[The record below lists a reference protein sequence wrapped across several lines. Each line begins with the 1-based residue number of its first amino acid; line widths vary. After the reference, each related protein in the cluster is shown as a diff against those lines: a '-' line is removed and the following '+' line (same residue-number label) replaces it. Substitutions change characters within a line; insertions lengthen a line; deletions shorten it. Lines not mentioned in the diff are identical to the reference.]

1 MKQKSSSN
9 RSIFGNGYLK
19 KGSLAQNVVV
29 LWASIS
35 PSAVLLLPSC
45 MKETGIII
53 GFLIMLFACFVL
65 FMTQFVLMKSA
76 ALLSADN
83 YGNTLLRA
91 ILYNDST
98 DSKGQIRDKEN
109 DRLSVN
115 AKIIAIFVNL
125 PIFFAMA
132 ITLPCFLI
140 IWCSCIE
147 QLIPPISIKFTASG
161 ISYNQII
168 LMVFCAIMM
177 FPFSLKKELQTTRH
191 ISWLSLIAGLLFAVT
206 VIQYYFY
213 FGASLDRGK
222 VIWWNSDIKLL
233 SCMKMLTVSC
243 FAFSNHENSPATAFE
258 LQNPTTNRILVL
270 SSTVSLSSFILF
282 SVITVFSYLTFGELT
297 LQSVALNYDNEG
309 TLLVLSKI
317 CLSISNLV
325 ACTLS
330 LHAAISSLSNI
341 IIALKANNY
350 NNFDNMLFSQSTS
363 ENGATEYNQFSPIE
377 TLCSSTNTYSRSSL
391 SNAFDNIEKHEYC
404 LNLTEKDESMSSEC
418 LNMNNPPIFNPPEN
432 GQNQLNNIDF
442 CQVRN
447 SMSLNEE
454 RKLTDIQTS
463 VDTKVRA
470 LIVFSFLIFSIFLA
484 ANLQDLLLLVE
495 VATGLFE
502 TIICLI
508 FPVVV
513 YLKLFKHIFSCDK
526 YLSRPIFILFTLICS
541 LGCFT
546 ASILAIFNV
555 DRTH

>member
-9 RSIFGNGYLK
+9 RYTFGNGYLK
-19 KGSLAQNVVV
+19 KGSLAQSVVV

-53 GFLIMLFACFVL
+53 GVLTMLFACLVL

-76 ALLSADN
+76 TLLCADN

-91 ILYNDST
+91 ILYGGST
-98 DSKGQIRDKEN
+98 DTKEQTREEN
-109 DRLSVN
+109 KKSSISG
-115 AKIIAIFVNL
+115 KIIAIFVNL

-147 QLIPPISIKFTASG
+147 QLIPPISTNITSSG
-161 ISYNQII
+161 ISYNQIL
-168 LMVFCAIMM
+168 LMVFCAIIM
-177 FPFSLKKELQTTRH
+177 FPFSLKKELQETRH
-191 ISWLSLIAGLLFAVT
+191 ISWLSLIAGLLFAIT
-206 VIQYYFY
+206 VVQYYFCC
-213 FGASLDRGK
+213 GASLDRGK
-222 VIWWNSDIKLL
+222 VIWWNSDIKLS

-258 LQNPTTNRILVL
+258 LQNPTTNRILAL
-270 SSTVSLSSFILF
+270 SSTVSISSFALF
-282 SVITVFSYLTFGELT
+282 SVITIFSYLTFGELT
-297 LQSVALNYDNEG
+297 LQSVALNYGNEG

-341 IIALKANNY
+341 IIALKGDYCNHY
-350 NNFDNMLFSQSTS
+350 DDMLFSQSTS
-363 ENGATEYNQFSPIE
+363 EDGYIGYSQFSPIG
-377 TLCSSTNTYSRSSL
+377 TLCSSTNTYTCSSL
-391 SNAFDNIEKHEYC
+391 SNIFENAEKHEYFVS
-404 LNLTEKDESMSSEC
+404 LNDKDDCASSK
-418 LNMNNPPIFNPPEN
+418 NSSTSNSSIFNQPGN
-432 GQNQLNNIDF
+432 GFNRPNHVNCDK
-442 CQVRN
+442 VRN
-447 SMSLNEE
+447 YLAQNGE
-454 RKLTDIQTS
+454 RKHIDVQAS
-463 VDTKVRA
+463 VGTKARTI
-470 LIVFSFLIFSIFLA
+470 IVFLFLVSSILLA

-508 FPVVV
+508 FPALV
-513 YLKLFKHIFSCDK
+513 YMKLFKHIFFCDK
-526 YLSRPIFILFTLICS
+526 YLSRPIFILFTSICS

-546 ASILAIFNV
+546 ASILAILNV
-555 DRTH
+555 DRTHK